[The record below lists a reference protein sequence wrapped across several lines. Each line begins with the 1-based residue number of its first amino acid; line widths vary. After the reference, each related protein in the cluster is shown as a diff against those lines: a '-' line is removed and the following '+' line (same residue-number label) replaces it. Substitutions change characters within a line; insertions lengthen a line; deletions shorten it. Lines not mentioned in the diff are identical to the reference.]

1 MGGYS
6 DGSFGA
12 NDRLS
17 RAQLAQIL
25 YNKEGRP
32 VVTVTGK
39 FSDIREDAWYS
50 KAVSWAAE
58 QKIVSGYS
66 NGKFGHGD
74 PITRQDLAV
83 MLWRYAGSP
92 DSSGSVTNFSDAD
105 TISGYA
111 KNALRWAVENR
122 IMSGSGGKL
131 NPKGYATRAE
141 VAQMLMNY
149 LSK

>member
-1 MGGYS
+1 
-6 DGSFGA
+6 
-12 NDRLS
+12 
-17 RAQLAQIL
+17 
-25 YNKEGRP
+25 
-32 VVTVTGK
+32 
-39 FSDIREDAWYS
+39 
-50 KAVSWAAE
+50 
-58 QKIVSGYS
+58 
-66 NGKFGHGD
+66 
-74 PITRQDLAV
+74 